1 MESSNKEYFV
11 VFDTNILYQSYEKKA
26 DFTAFSFNATFKNVI
41 DLINELDIYEKVA
54 VAIPTVAWEEMTKQ
68 IIDAHDRKIGEFK
81 NYIEK
86 WILPEYSVKVQA
98 FDDYPSYI
106 SNIVRAYRNE
116 ISSGINRIIE
126 LPIPSDGRFKGIV
139 RRAFDKAPPFGG
151 KEKNS
156 DKGFKDVLLW
166 ESILEFV
173 LSHPNAGILFYT
185 KDNGFK
191 EILVEEFRMAHPQAS
206 IVICST
212 ETEISDE
219 LNKWAKN
226 IDIYSYQPIKTYPE
240 NRALIDW
247 LESPDFEIQMI
258 DRDYGL
264 VEKNRLITSTSLK
277 LLSIDNI
284 AVIQETEDTV
294 EYSVDVTL
302 KIAYSFKGGSSIQ
315 EKVEVTILI
324 KNDFEEVFF
333 VEDAYKSDSSDS
345 DEETVEESEV

>member
-1 MESSNKEYFV
+1 MASSNKEYFV
-11 VFDTNILYQSYEKKA
+11 VFDTNILYQPYEKKA

-41 DLINELDIYEKVA
+41 DLINELDIYEKVT
-54 VAIPTVAWEEMTKQ
+54 VAIPTVTWEEMTKQ
-68 IIDAHDRKIGEFK
+68 IIDAHDKKIGEFK
-81 NYIEK
+81 SYVEK

-106 SNIVRAYRNE
+106 TKVVQSYRDE
-116 ISSGINRIIE
+116 ISTGLNTIIE

-173 LSHPNAGILFYT
+173 LSHPNADILFYT

-191 EILVEEFRMAHPQAS
+191 DILIDEFRQAHPQAS

-212 ETEISDE
+212 ETEITDE
-219 LNKWAKN
+219 LNKWAKD
-226 IDIYSYQPIKTYPE
+226 IDIYAYQPIETYPE
-240 NRALIDW
+240 NRALIKW

-258 DRDYGL
+258 DRDFGL
-264 VEKNRLITSTSLK
+264 VEKNRLIASTSLK

-284 AVIQETEDTV
+284 AVIQETEDTM

-302 KIAYSFKGGSSIQ
+302 EIGYAFKGGSSIH
-315 EKVEVTILI
+315 ESVDVTII
-324 KNDFEEVFF
+324 IESKYNEAFF

-345 DEETVEESEV
+345 VEEIAEESEV

>member
-81 NYIEK
+81 TYIEK

-191 EILVEEFRMAHPQAS
+191 EILIEEFKQAHPQAS

-212 ETEISDE
+212 ETEITDE
-219 LNKWAKN
+219 LNKWAKD
-226 IDIYSYQPIKTYPE
+226 IDIYSYQPIETYPE

-277 LLSIDNI
+277 LLSIDNV

-294 EYSVDVTL
+294 EYSVDATL
-302 KIAYSFKGGSSIQ
+302 KIAYFFKGGSSIQ
-315 EKVEVTILI
+315 ENVEVTII
-324 KNDFEEVFF
+324 IENDFEELFF

-345 DEETVEESEV
+345 AEETVEESEV